1 MRAMDDSDDEGTR
14 RSPAEELILR
24 TVAAHADSLLRT
36 ARRHSICLDDA
47 QDAYQHAME
56 IFIRE
61 ALVAGE
67 WETRLPFLAANRKLI
82 AQVEDLEHK
91 SRRQDVLVDDELI
104 HAFYDQQ
111 LPTEVCSGA
120 TLARQELLTSTA
132 IDLDGRAATD
142 QPSTEERVLR
152 FDMVSRSAEALKR
165 LKPQELRA
173 LWLRAQGH
181 SYSEIGAMTGWSYT
195 KINRCVTEGRRT
207 FLERYE
213 SIESGEECKRWLPV
227 ISAMVDGEATAAQ
240 IAELRPHLR
249 NCQGCR
255 ATLKAL
261 QDSSAPL
268 AALLPVPLLVIGSGA
283 GEQASG
289 LLVRIYEGI
298 AGGFP
303 ERAVHHVTKA
313 QALLEASAAGK
324 LTAVAASAAAVAGGG
339 YASVERVIERP
350 AAARSV
356 AQTHVHRHRAPVAKA
371 ASSPTPRLVA
381 KPAVVA
387 PPPSAVT
394 PEASRAH
401 EDPVADRPAAQAQE
415 FRATG
420 AGSASSATGAGYV
433 TRTASYRTASTT
445 SRSGTPQGFT
455 PKGQEAD
462 FAP

>member
-1 MRAMDDSDDEGTR
+1 
-14 RSPAEELILR
+14 
-24 TVAAHADSLLRT
+24 
-36 ARRHSICLDDA
+36 
-47 QDAYQHAME
+47 
-56 IFIRE
+56 
-61 ALVAGE
+61 
-67 WETRLPFLAANRKLI
+67 
-82 AQVEDLEHK
+82 
-91 SRRQDVLVDDELI
+91 
-104 HAFYDQQ
+104 
-111 LPTEVCSGA
+111 
-120 TLARQELLTSTA
+120 
-132 IDLDGRAATD
+132 
-142 QPSTEERVLR
+142 
-152 FDMVSRSAEALKR
+152 VSRSAEALKR

-213 SIESGEECKRWLPV
+213 RIESGEECKRWLPV

-240 IAELRPHLR
+240 IVELRPHLR

-261 QDSSAPL
+261 QDSSSPL
-268 AALLPVPLLVIGSGA
+268 AALLPVPLLVAGSGA

-289 LLVRIYEGI
+289 LLMRIYEGI

-313 QALLEASAAGK
+313 QGLLEASAAGK

-350 AAARSV
+350 AAARSL
-356 AQTHVHRHRAPVAKA
+356 AQTHVHRHRAPAVKA
-371 ASSPTPRLVA
+371 VPSITPSVGA
-381 KPAVVA
+381 NPPVVA
-387 PPPSAVT
+387 PAPSAVS
-394 PEASRAH
+394 PAASRAT
-401 EDPVADRPAAQAQE
+401 EDSAAARPAARAPE

-420 AGSASSATGAGYV
+420 AGSASATTGAGYV

-455 PKGQEAD
+455 PKGHEAE